1 VLATLSWRHAV
12 VRATP
17 SCRHADE
24 GRHPRLLLRA
34 PKAIAAPKGKPW
46 IPAFVGMTAI
56 TASFTSG

>member
-1 VLATLSWRHAV
+1 M
-12 VRATP
+12 P